1 MNNCLS
7 GRCKET
13 VGSLISLFSSPLK
26 NSSWRIRTSIQS
38 NLLIKL
44 RTLSTVQAKLHLKAE
59 QKMRMLTIAI
69 KKILIAPKTVPLRDI
84 SELRMIQGFKDDDVF
99 NIFSPYMTVHPVP
112 AASGNKPVLVNIN
125 TAKPELIASLVPSAV
140 GDQCREK
147 FIKKMAQLRKKKSP
161 FATDA
166 KSLKNVFKDSLCY
179 SAETGAEKNSREK
192 WFTTHSKAFQF
203 TIQGNTHKM
212 QTRLKVVIERAGS
225 GKKRIIPGQD
235 SSGRSYRILS
245 WRS

>member
-1 MNNCLS
+1 MENKDLDPV
-7 GRCKET
+7 K
-13 VGSLISLFSSPLK
+13 LAYQIKDFI
-26 NSSWRIRTSIQS
+26 NSSGKASPQS
-38 NLLIKL
+38 GTKDENAYYRNQKD
-44 RTLSTVQAKLHLKAE
+44 SYSAKN
-59 QKMRMLTIAI
+59 R
-69 KKILIAPKTVPLRDI
+69 PLRDI

-225 GKKRIIPGQD
+225 GKSELYLARTALGDLIVFFPGAHRVNKQ
-235 SSGRSYRILS
+235 GLL
-245 WRS
+245 